1 VKFLTI
7 LDRLFHRT
15 VPLEAQLQALAE
27 YGIRTNDGVAVDDL
41 LYRFRREQ
49 YEKQPYKL
57 LLCALGSE
65 SERDLTRF
73 LSDNI
78 WHLDTECIEGPSS
91 YVRIATRMATLAA
104 GALPITNVRDDVD
117 LDQGKARVSFAL
129 NEHEYNWD
137 AEVRDDWIDPAILT
151 NFVRL
156 LDGQKSSKRFT
167 YLDLKGQDCIIGCS
181 NEGQLAMLRKGTGLD
196 LEWLR

>member
-1 VKFLTI
+1 MTI

-15 VPLEAQLQALAE
+15 VPLEAQLQALAG
-27 YGIRTNDGVAVDDL
+27 YGIRTNDGVAIDDL

-78 WHLDTECIEGPSS
+78 WHCASRGRPVTSASPP
-91 YVRIATRMATLAA
+91 RMATLAA

-117 LDQGKARVSFAL
+117 LDQGKARLSFAL

-137 AEVRDDWIDPAILT
+137 AEVRDDWIDPAILA